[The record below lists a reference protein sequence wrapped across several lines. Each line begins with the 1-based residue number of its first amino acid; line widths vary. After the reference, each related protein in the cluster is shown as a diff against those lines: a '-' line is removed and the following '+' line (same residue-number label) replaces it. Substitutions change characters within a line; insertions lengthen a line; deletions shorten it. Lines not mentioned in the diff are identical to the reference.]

1 MRWES
6 MRVIPADVDDA
17 PSAALDSAAADQR
30 GDNTL
35 FARPAVVRTFDSPHF
50 AGMTFFEVQA
60 KSILNRVPAASHMPF
75 EWTINPYRGCSHA
88 CRYCFARNT
97 HTYLDLGA
105 GLDFDTKVVVK
116 INAHELLRKELARRS
131 WHGQP
136 VAMGTNVDCYQR
148 AEGRYRLMPG
158 IIGALTERAN
168 PFSILT
174 KGSLILRDLELLQRA
189 AQVTDVSTAVSVGFT
204 DLGHW
209 RDVEPGTPAPA
220 KRLDVCKTLNGSGVR
235 CGVLM
240 APILPGLTDSPDQLA
255 RTVDAIAQSGAQ
267 FVTPIVLHLRPGAR
281 EWFMQWLADTHPELV
296 ARYEKLYAHGSYAP
310 KAYQEEICGRVREL
324 ARAAGIGRPLRTD
337 RTTSAA
343 LRQSEETS
351 TPAGAIGGRPA
362 PTQLSLLPETPAE
375 LAR

>member
-6 MRVIPADVDDA
+6 MRIMPDDA
-17 PSAALDSAAADQR
+17 EPAATRLESSVGSSDDDA
-30 GDNTL
+30 L

-116 INAHELLRKELARRS
+116 VNAPELLRKELAKRS
-131 WHGQP
+131 WQGKP

-158 IIGALTERAN
+158 IITSLTEHAN

-189 AQVTDVSTAVSVGFT
+189 ARVTDVSTAVSVGFT
-204 DLGHW
+204 DADHW
-209 RDVEPGTPAPA
+209 RDVEPGTPAPT
-220 KRLDVCKTLNGSGVR
+220 KRLAVCKTLNDSGVR

-240 APILPGLTDSPDQLA
+240 APILPGLTDSPDQLG
-255 RTVDAIAQSGAQ
+255 RTIDAIAKSGAR
-267 FVTPIVLHLRPGAR
+267 FVSPIVLHLRPGAR
-281 EWFMQWLADTHPELV
+281 EWFMSWLADTHPELV
-296 ARYEKLYAHGSYAP
+296 TMYEKLYARGSYAP
-310 KAYQEEICGRVREL
+310 KSYQEEICGRVREL
-324 ARAAGIGRPLRTD
+324 ARAAGIGRPQATD
-337 RTTSAA
+337 RTTAASLRNPDASA
-343 LRQSEETS
+343 
-351 TPAGAIGGRPA
+351 PPA
-362 PTQLSLLPETPAE
+362 PAPAQLSLLPATQAE
-375 LAR
+375 LVH